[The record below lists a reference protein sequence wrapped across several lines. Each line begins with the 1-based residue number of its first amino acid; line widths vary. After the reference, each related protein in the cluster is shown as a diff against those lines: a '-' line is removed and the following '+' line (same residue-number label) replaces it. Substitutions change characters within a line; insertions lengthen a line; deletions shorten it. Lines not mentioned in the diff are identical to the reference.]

1 MKVSACIITYNQ
13 EEYISQCL
21 DGVLSQIVDFDY
33 EIIIGE
39 DKSTDGTL
47 EICKKYADKHPTK
60 ITLIERSE
68 NLGMIGNWLETI
80 MSCKG
85 KYIALCEGDDY
96 WTDPLKLQKQV
107 DFLEA
112 NDEFAL
118 CFHPVKI
125 LKKDGEIED
134 DFITKI
140 PENFQERMTLASN
153 SNYIHTPS
161 VVFRNIVEKEL
172 HTMEFKNSPIG
183 DYFLYLIISKYGKI
197 GYLEDNMAV
206 YRFGVGVFSAISTA
220 KQRSA
225 NLLLYINL
233 YAVEKNEI
241 IKEIFYK
248 NILNLVQFSENK
260 LVELDYRQ
268 KLLNTRRHSAIER
281 LYSLMKKVLLYIGI
295 AK

>member
-47 EICKKYADKHPTK
+47 EICKKYANKHPTK

-281 LYSLMKKVLLYIGI
+281 LYGLMKKVLLYIGI